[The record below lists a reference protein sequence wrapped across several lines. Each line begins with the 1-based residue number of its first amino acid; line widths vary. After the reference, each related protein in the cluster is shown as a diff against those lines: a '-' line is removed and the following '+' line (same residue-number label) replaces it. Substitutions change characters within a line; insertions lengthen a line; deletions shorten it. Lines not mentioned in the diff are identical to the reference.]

1 VAEADA
7 TVSAEARM
15 NNDAEHLRLLSI
27 FHFVVGGLAALFALL
42 PAMHLFMGIAMVSG
56 RFDEG
61 PNQTEARFF
70 GWFFIIVASAMIV
83 AGLAFATSMI
93 LAGRFLAQRVYYTFC
108 LVVAALECVFVPFG
122 TVLGVFTIVVLQR
135 PTVKEMF
142 GMTIARDGAT

>member
-1 VAEADA
+1 
-7 TVSAEARM
+7 M
-15 NNDAEHLRLLSI
+15 NSDAEHLRLLSV
-27 FHFVVGGLAALFALL
+27 FHYVVGGLAALFALL
-42 PAMHLFMGIAMVSG
+42 PVMHLFMGIAMVTG

-70 GWFFIIVASAMIV
+70 GWFFIVLASAMIV

-142 GMTIARDGAT
+142 GMASRRDGTA

>member
-1 VAEADA
+1 
-7 TVSAEARM
+7 M

-42 PAMHLFMGIAMVSG
+42 PAMHLFMGIAMVTG

-61 PNQTEARFF
+61 PNQTEARLF
-70 GWFFIIVASAMIV
+70 GWFFIVLASAMIA

-108 LVVAALECVFVPFG
+108 FVVAALECVFVPFG

-135 PTVKEMF
+135 PAVKEMF
-142 GMTIARDGAT
+142 GMTSRRDGTA

>member
-1 VAEADA
+1 
-7 TVSAEARM
+7 M

-27 FHFVVGGLAALFALL
+27 FHFVVGGLAALFSLL
-42 PAMHLFMGIAMVSG
+42 PAMHVFMGIAMVSG

-70 GWFFIIVASAMIV
+70 GWFFIILASAMIA

-93 LAGRFLAQRVYYTFC
+93 FAGRFLTRRVNYTFC

-122 TVLGVFTIVVLQR
+122 TVLGVFTIVALQR
-135 PTVKEMF
+135 PSVKEMF
-142 GMTIARDGAT
+142 GTTSGRDGGT